1 MKFTQRGIVLLVVVG
16 MIAGSWGCGKQEPV
30 ATTNPTVAEKT
41 QEIAADKTLT
51 AEVMR
56 QSFARGV
63 FDDAFALAMQ
73 DSGLAEAA
81 WATLAADP
89 RFASRIVTQQST
101 AATSGSSQRSGRTT
115 TSTASPTP
123 RKDVLDQTEDAAKKA
138 NERLDQ
144 AGRVK
149 KEAEEAKKK
158 IDDILKP

>member
-1 MKFTQRGIVLLVVVG
+1 MKFTQRGVVILALVGIVT
-16 MIAGSWGCGKQEPV
+16 GSWGCEKQEPA

-41 QEIAADKTLT
+41 QEVAADKTLT

-63 FDDAFALAMQ
+63 FDDAFALAVQ
-73 DSGLAEAA
+73 DSALAEAA
-81 WATLAADP
+81 WVTLTADP
-89 RFASRIVTQQST
+89 RFASRIGIQQP
-101 AATSGSSQRSGRTT
+101 AAASRSAQRSGRIPT
-115 TSTASPTP
+115 TSSSPVP
-123 RKDVLDQTEDAAKKA
+123 SKDVLDQAEDAAKKA

-158 IDDILKP
+158 IDDIFKP